1 MKWMRSNSQPLA
13 LARARKVFDIE
24 IAALQAVRDQQE
36 GAFASSVELI
46 VDCLQKRGKIV
57 VSGIGKSGLIGQKI
71 SSTLT
76 STGATS
82 VVLNATDALHGD
94 LGIVS
99 DGDVILLLSNSGETE
114 EIIRI
119 LPMLKR
125 FDLKILSILGEV
137 NSTIGKHSDV
147 VISARVPQEACPHNL
162 APTAS
167 TTAMLALGDALAMV
181 VLEER
186 GFGREDFAKFHPG
199 GSLGQSLLLKASDLM
214 RTGSRFAVVTPTA
227 RVQEALTAMSR
238 ARSGC
243 VAVRDAK
250 GKLAGIF
257 THGDFARHYAA
268 NHEIGQVPIQKV
280 MTRKPVSIHSSALAG
295 EALQVLQKHLID
307 DLVVVDD
314 KQRPVGLIDSQDLPR
329 FKLV

>member
-1 MKWMRSNSQPLA
+1 MRSNPPSPA
-13 LARARKVFDIE
+13 LVRARKVFDIE
-24 IAALQAVRDQQE
+24 ITALQAVRDQQ
-36 GAFASSVELI
+36 GDAFIRGVELI
-46 VDCLQKRGKIV
+46 LESLQQRGKIV

-94 LGIVS
+94 LGIIS

-125 FDLKILSILGEV
+125 FDAKILSILGNP
-137 NSTIGKHSDV
+137 NSTLGKHSDV
-147 VISARVPQEACPHNL
+147 VLSSRVSQEACPHNL

-181 VLEER
+181 VLQER

-199 GSLGQSLLLKASDLM
+199 GALGQSLLLKASDLM
-214 RTGSRFAVVTPTA
+214 RTGSRFAVVPPTA
-227 RVQEALTAMSR
+227 TVQEGLTAMSR

-243 VAVRDAK
+243 VAVRD
-250 GKLAGIF
+250 GRDRLAGIF
-257 THGDFARHYAA
+257 THGDFARHYAT
-268 NHEIGQVPIQKV
+268 NHEIGKVAIQKV
-280 MTRKPVSIHSSALAG
+280 MTRRPVTVQSTALAA
-295 EALQVLQKHLID
+295 EALQILQKHLID

-314 KQRPVGLIDSQDLPR
+314 RKRPMGLIDSQDLPR

>member
-1 MKWMRSNSQPLA
+1 MPLTA
-13 LARARKVFDIE
+13 SIPAIARARKVFDIE
-24 IAALQAVRDQQE
+24 IAALQEVRNQQ
-36 GAFASSVELI
+36 GDAFLQSVDLI
-46 VDCLQKRGKIV
+46 LECLRNRGKIV

-82 VVLNATDALHGD
+82 VVLNAADALHGD
-94 LGIVS
+94 LGIVA
-99 DGDVILLLSNSGETE
+99 DGDVLLLLSNSGETE
-114 EIIRI
+114 EVVRI

-125 FDLKILSILGEV
+125 FDVRIISILGNV
-137 NSTIGKHSDV
+137 KSTLGKHSDV
-147 VISARVPQEACPHNL
+147 VLSAKVAKEACPHNL

-181 VLEER
+181 VLQER

-199 GSLGQSLLLKASDLM
+199 GALGQALLLKASDLM
-214 RTGSRFAVVTPTA
+214 RTGARFAVVTPSNT
-227 RVQEALTAMSR
+227 VQDALNAMSK

-250 GKLAGIF
+250 GKLGGIF

-268 NHEIGQVPIQKV
+268 NHEIGRVAIQKV
-280 MTRKPVSIHSSALAG
+280 MTRKPVTIVAGALAA
-295 EALQVLQKHLID
+295 EALHVLQKHLID

-314 KQRPVGLIDSQDLPR
+314 TGRPVGLIDSQDLPR

>member
-1 MKWMRSNSQPLA
+1 MINRKLRPL
-13 LARARKVFDIE
+13 LRARKVFDIE
-24 IAALQAVRDQQE
+24 IAALRRVRDQQ
-36 GAFASSVELI
+36 GKPFLKAVELI
-46 VDCLQKRGKIV
+46 LDCLRRRGKIV

-82 VVLNATDALHGD
+82 IVLNATDALHGD
-94 LGIVS
+94 LGMIN
-99 DGDVILLLSNSGETE
+99 DGDLIILLSNSGESE
-114 EIIRI
+114 ELLRI

-125 FDLKILSILGEV
+125 FDAKIISLLGRAH
-137 NSTIGKHSDV
+137 STLGRHSDV
-147 VISARVPQEACPHNL
+147 ILGAHVTQEACPHNL

-181 VLEER
+181 VLEAR
-186 GFGREDFAKFHPG
+186 GFRREDFAKFHPG
-199 GSLGQSLLLKASDLM
+199 GSLGQALLMRAEDLM
-214 RTGSRFAVVTPTA
+214 RTGARFALVTPDIT
-227 RVQEALTAMSR
+227 VQEALRAMSK

-243 VAVRDAK
+243 VAVRGGN

-268 NHEIGQVPIQKV
+268 NHEIGRIQIKAV
-280 MTRKPVSIHSSALAG
+280 MTRKPVTIRREALAA

-307 DLVVVDD
+307 DLVVLDE
-314 KQRPVGLIDSQDLPR
+314 KKRPVGLIDSQDLTR
-329 FKLV
+329 FRLV